1 MPLEDAPLI
10 NQRIPRRKVLARIF
24 VVCSL
29 MTVVGCSRVPQ
40 VLEDEAAFGE
50 LDALYT
56 AVTTK
61 RTDLLKDCQQRIT
74 KLHDEKR
81 MSDAGYDEIQAI
93 TSLAEEGEWTPAAE
107 RLYTFM
113 RAQRKVK

>member
-1 MPLEDAPLI
+1 MPQEDAPLI
-10 NQRIPRRKVLARIF
+10 HPRISRRKVLAWIL
-24 VVCSL
+24 VSCSP
-29 MTVVGCSRVPQ
+29 MIAIGCSRVPQ
-40 VLEDEAAFGE
+40 VLQDEAAFGE

-74 KLHDEKR
+74 RLHDEKR
-81 MSDAGYDEIQAI
+81 MSDAGYEEIQAI
-93 TSLAEEGEWTPAAE
+93 TSLAEEGEWSPAAE